1 MKRQSPQPAAKPRI
15 LLIGPPNV
23 GKSALFNRLTNMNV
37 SVANYTGTTVEFSAC
52 DIEMGGRTVQ
62 LIDVPGTYT
71 LDSANEAEK
80 VAVDM
85 LHEKPD
91 AVICTLDANNLE
103 PSLYLLLQILEYRIP
118 TAAVVNRWDLARRK
132 GIYLDLEGLSHSLN
146 IPVLPTIAVE
156 NQGLAELRRQLGRF
170 LDGESNLQEPRQLS
184 DDERWQLVD
193 DLLGSL
199 VRDDGLRSPDSDSW
213 GTKLVRP
220 WPGIPLAM
228 AVIAAVFAI
237 VIGVGM
243 GLRQILLLP
252 LFRGI
257 VQPAIEGIVDT
268 LVAPGIVHRILIGE
282 YGFLIKGIEWPF
294 TLVFPY
300 VFSFYLA
307 LSFLEDTGYL
317 PRLGVLL
324 DGLLHKIGL
333 QGSSIIPLLLGY
345 GCGIP
350 GILATRALG
359 SRKERLLVSALICLA
374 VPCISQTGAFISLL
388 SAHSVGLVISTF
400 LVSVVALIA
409 GGLVL
414 DRVLVDNR
422 SFTLMEVPDLLLP
435 KPAILGKKVWVRLRN
450 YVFDGALPMFWA
462 IGVAAVLYESGLM
475 AYWGRLIAPIV
486 TGWLNLPE
494 AAAVPLALG
503 ILRRELTVLPLLDMN
518 LSTLQLFTGAIV
530 ALFYV
535 PCIAMVGTLSREFKL
550 GIALGILGFTTFA
563 ALFLGGLAAQIGRL
577 LGF

>member
-1 MKRQSPQPAAKPRI
+1 M
-15 LLIGPPNV
+15 

-37 SVANYTGTTVEFSAC
+37 SVANYTGTTVEFAAC
-52 DIEMGGRTVQ
+52 DIDIEGRRVE

-118 TAAVVNRWDLARRK
+118 TVAVVNRWDLARRK
-132 GIYLDLEGLSHSLN
+132 GLYLDLDGLSHSLS
-146 IPVLPTIAVE
+146 IPVVPTIAVE
-156 NQGLAELRRQLGRF
+156 NQGLVELRRQLGRF
-170 LDGESNLQEPRQLS
+170 LEDVSAGAEPPELTP
-184 DDERWQLVD
+184 DERWQLID

-199 VRDDGLRSPDSDSW
+199 VRDDGLRSAEGDSW
-213 GTKLVRP
+213 GAKLVRP
-220 WPGIPLAM
+220 WPGIPLAL
-228 AVIAAVFAI
+228 AVITAMFAV
-237 VIGVGM
+237 VIGLGM
-243 GLRQILLLP
+243 GLRQVLLLP
-252 LFRGI
+252 LFRGV
-257 VQPAIEGIVDT
+257 VQPAIISIVDS
-268 LVAPGIVHRILIGE
+268 LVPPGIIHRILIGE

-324 DGLLHKIGL
+324 DGVLQKIGL
-333 QGSSIIPLLLGY
+333 QGSSMIPLLLGY

-350 GILATRALG
+350 GILATRTLG
-359 SRKERLLVSALICLA
+359 SRKERLLVSTLICLA

-388 SAHSVGLVISTF
+388 SAHSVGLLVSTF

-409 GGLVL
+409 SGLVL
-414 DRVLVDNR
+414 DRFMADSR

-435 KPAILGKKVWVRLRN
+435 KPGILAKKVWVRLRN
-450 YVFDGALPMFWA
+450 YVFDGAVPMFWA

-475 AYWGRLIAPIV
+475 AYWGQLIAPIV

-550 GIALGILGFTTFA
+550 GIALAILGFTTFA
-563 ALFLGGLAAQIGRL
+563 ALFLGGLAAQIGLL